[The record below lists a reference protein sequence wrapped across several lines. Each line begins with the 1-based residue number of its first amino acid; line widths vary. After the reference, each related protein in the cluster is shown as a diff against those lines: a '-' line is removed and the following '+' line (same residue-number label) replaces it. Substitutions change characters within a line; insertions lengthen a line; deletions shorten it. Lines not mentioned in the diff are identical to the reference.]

1 MFDIFNKKVV
11 DFNDAKK
18 KPTKKSDKSI
28 DTVKKYI
35 DEAIKKT
42 NRNTSQLIFTQSSK
56 IRKEKNTIIFE
67 ISGGLNGAGKWSNYF
82 TDLSTFTK
90 YLESKAKDIF
100 LTKIECDCVDDIFFA
115 EFAFQMKEK
124 V

>member
-1 MFDIFNKKVV
+1 MFEIFNKKVV
-11 DFNDAKK
+11 DFNDTKKKSAKK
-18 KPTKKSDKSI
+18 LDKSI
-28 DTVKKYI
+28 DIVKKYI

-42 NRNTSQLIFTQSSK
+42 NRNASQLVFTQNSK

-82 TDLSTFTK
+82 ADLSIFTK
-90 YLESKAKDIF
+90 YLESKAKDVF
-100 LTKIECDCVDDIFFA
+100 LTKIDCDCIDDIFFA